1 MMIIEDRDLIYD
13 VKDYDIV
20 LVGLNIMNTM
30 GNGFPH
36 KVAVSF
42 RKVSEVNK
50 GTAYGDPRKLGTVKV
65 VPGEPTFCL
74 CYISRGRYRPDI
86 IPDAVDYEAL
96 ENCLKLIN
104 KNFPGK
110 KVATTIMGH
119 SDYEGGGDRERILK
133 LLEDKLLDVELYVY
147 DYEQVDYRLEDN
159 LTYKTIRNEYLLKQ
173 ITKEE
178 YYERKKKY
186 VWERTFGLYVPM
198 PEGSYTDI
206 KKILKEY
213 RDGRC

>member
-96 ENCLKLIN
+96 ENQRSQRQLEEFHEILH
-104 KNFPGK
+104 
-110 KVATTIMGH
+110 GH
-119 SDYEGGGDRERILK
+119 NSVGENTERQPASS
-133 LLEDKLLDVELYVY
+133 LD
-147 DYEQVDYRLEDN
+147 
-159 LTYKTIRNEYLLKQ
+159 EYLD
-173 ITKEE
+173 
-178 YYERKKKY
+178 
-186 VWERTFGLYVPM
+186 
-198 PEGSYTDI
+198 S
-206 KKILKEY
+206 
-213 RDGRC
+213 